1 MIMRKIN
8 KQSLVESMRR
18 RYYQRL
24 LEVLDETDV
33 KDKRGNVVIQPGLKV
48 RHSKSHY
55 EYTVAD
61 VQENPENGEVQITLQ
76 APEEPRFEP
85 SSSGDV
91 IREDDSLQEPEEEM
105 PVQPQSDLEDPSS
118 DADVFVVDEKEFEK
132 DYEVK

>member
-1 MIMRKIN
+1 MIMRKID
-8 KQSLVESMRR
+8 KQSLVESMRK

-48 RHSKSHY
+48 RHSKSQY

-85 SSSGDV
+85 SASGDV
-91 IREDDSLQEPEEEM
+91 IREDDSLQPPEEEM
-105 PVQPQSDLEDPSS
+105 PVQPQSDLSDPPE

>member
-1 MIMRKIN
+1 MIMRKID
-8 KQSLVESMRR
+8 KQDLVESMRK
-18 RYYQRL
+18 RYYKRL

-48 RHSKSHY
+48 RHTKSQY
-55 EYTVAD
+55 EYTVSD

-85 SSSGDV
+85 SAAGDV
-91 IREDDSLQEPEEEM
+91 LSEDDGLQEPSEVPLKAKDDSVEPEEEA
-105 PVQPQSDLEDPSS
+105 E
-118 DADVFVVDEKEFEK
+118 VFVVDEKEFEK